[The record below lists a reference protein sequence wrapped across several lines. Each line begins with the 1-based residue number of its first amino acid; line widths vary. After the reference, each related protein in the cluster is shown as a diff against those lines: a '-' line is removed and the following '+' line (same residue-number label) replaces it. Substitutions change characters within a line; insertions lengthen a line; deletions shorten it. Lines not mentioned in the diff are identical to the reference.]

1 MSKRKKALLQILKED
16 FLLFTM
22 VTLKSIPPGRKVPKF
37 TKTRQ
42 ILKEDFL
49 LFTMVT
55 LKSIPPGR
63 KVPKFTKTRQVL
75 RNAIRPENVK
85 NAVFIKCFTSIL
97 LSVSGGG
104 VNFLLQILKED
115 FLLFTMVTLKSIP
128 PGRKVP
134 KFTKTNDHLN
144 RHSNYK

>member
-1 MSKRKKALLQILKED
+1 MEIRKIALLQILKED

-22 VTLKSIPPGRKVPKF
+22 VTLKSIPPDRKVPKF

-55 LKSIPPGR
+55 LKSIPP
-63 KVPKFTKTRQVL
+63 
-75 RNAIRPENVK
+75 
-85 NAVFIKCFTSIL
+85 
-97 LSVSGGG
+97 
-104 VNFLLQILKED
+104 D
-115 FLLFTMVTLKSIP
+115 
-128 PGRKVP
+128 RKVP

-144 RHSNYK
+144 RHSNHK

>member
-1 MSKRKKALLQILKED
+1 M
-16 FLLFTM
+16 
-22 VTLKSIPPGRKVPKF
+22 P
-37 TKTRQ
+37 

-75 RNAIRPENVK
+75 RNAGNTPKRKKCRIYEMFHVNSAECCRK
-85 NAVFIKCFTSIL
+85 MCHFFIADS
-97 LSVSGGG
+97 
-104 VNFLLQILKED
+104 KED

-128 PGRKVP
+128 PGRESSEI
-134 KFTKTNDHLN
+134 TKTRQVLRNAVIPPKRKKCRIYEMFHVNSAECCRKMCHFFIAD
-144 RHSNYK
+144 S